1 MSLNV
6 SPVNVN
12 ARPISEMALGVL
24 FGVMRIYSLLDPKG
38 RIKSDYIE
46 LYSDHT
52 TANMFNMTKI
62 ECISVITLN
71 ALGLG
76 LIALGTAAYIPVVEI
91 VLLGMVPIILSI
103 PIISFQHF
111 RLKKHLGYRGRH

>member
-1 MSLNV
+1 
-6 SPVNVN
+6 
-12 ARPISEMALGVL
+12 MALGVL

-52 TANMFNMTKI
+52 TANVFNMTKI

>member
-1 MSLNV
+1 MNV